1 MSAQEPAVRETQARQ
16 GAALIPEAQARQRA
30 ALIMDRRYSYR
41 ARIADFAELTKP
53 RITFLV
59 LITTLV
65 GFYMGSREHLDL
77 MLLFHTILGTALVA
91 SGASAL
97 NQFFEREL
105 DARMVRTRNRPLP
118 DGRVFPIEAL
128 IFSAVISA
136 AGVVYLILFV
146 NVLTGALGAA
156 TLAGYILVYTPLKT
170 RTKLCTL
177 IGAIP
182 GAAPPMMGWTAA
194 RGEIDAVAL
203 SLFAILFLW
212 QMPHFFAIAWIFTED
227 YARAG
232 FSIHTSGE
240 RTGRQIIFYCCAL
253 IPVSVLPT
261 FFGLTGMTYLLGA
274 ILLGFT
280 YLGYGFAVALFRS
293 NTHAHRLLRVSV
305 LYLPALLVL
314 MMIDKI

>member
-1 MSAQEPAVRETQARQ
+1 MQDETIV
-16 GAALIPEAQARQRA
+16 LH
-30 ALIMDRRYSYR
+30 RYSLR
-41 ARIADFAELTKP
+41 EHIADFAELTKP
-53 RITFLV
+53 RITLLV
-59 LITTLV
+59 LITTVV
-65 GFYMGSREHLDL
+65 GFYMGSRDGVNF
-77 MLLFHTILGTALVA
+77 LLLLHTIIGTGLVA

-97 NQFFEREL
+97 NQYFERDL

-118 DGRVFPIEAL
+118 GGRLVPGEAL
-128 IFSAVISA
+128 IFSSIISA
-136 AGVVYLILFV
+136 AGALYLTFFV
-146 NVLTGALGAA
+146 NTLTGALGAA

-170 RTKLCTL
+170 RTTLCTL
-177 IGAIP
+177 IGAFP
-182 GAAPPMMGWTAA
+182 GAAPPVMGWTAA
-194 RGEIDAVAL
+194 RGEVDAVAL

-232 FSIHTSGE
+232 FSMHKSGE
-240 RTGRQIIFYCCAL
+240 TTGRQIIFYCCVL

-261 FFGLTGMTYLLGA
+261 FFGLTGIVYLLGA
-274 ILLGFT
+274 ILLGFI

-305 LYLPALLVL
+305 LYLPVLLGL

>member
-1 MSAQEPAVRETQARQ
+1 MEVTPLELTRSRVRF
-16 GAALIPEAQARQRA
+16 
-30 ALIMDRRYSYR
+30 
-41 ARIADFAELTKP
+41 ADLMELTKP

-65 GFYMGSREHLDL
+65 GFYMGSRDSLNVVL
-77 MLLFHTILGTALVA
+77 MLHTLFGTALVA

-97 NQFFEREL
+97 NQYFERDL
-105 DARMVRTRNRPLP
+105 DARMMRTRNRPLP
-118 DGRVFPIEAL
+118 DGRLLPVDAL
-128 IFSAVISA
+128 IFSSLISG
-136 AGVVYLILFV
+136 AGVAYLMFFV
-146 NVLTGALGAA
+146 NPLTGALGTA

-170 RTKLCTL
+170 RTTLCTI
-177 IGAIP
+177 IGAFP
-182 GAAPPMMGWTAA
+182 GAAPPVMGWTAA

-232 FSIHTSGE
+232 FSIHPSGE
-240 RTGRQIIFYCCAL
+240 RTGRQIILYCCAL
-253 IPVSVLPT
+253 IPISVLPT
-261 FFGLTGMTYLLGA
+261 FFGLTGMVYLLGS
-274 ILLGFT
+274 ILLGFI

-293 NTHAHRLLRVSV
+293 NTHAHRLLRCSV

>member
-1 MSAQEPAVRETQARQ
+1 MSAPQPAVGEAR
-16 GAALIPEAQARQRA
+16 ARQRA
-30 ALIMDRRYSYR
+30 ALVIRRRSRYL
-41 ARIADFAELTKP
+41 AILPDFFALTKP

-65 GFYMGSREHLDL
+65 GFYMGSRQHLDF
-77 MLLFHTILGTALVA
+77 LLLLHTIIGTGLVA
-91 SGASAL
+91 SGASAF
-97 NQFFEREL
+97 NQFFERDL

-118 DGRVFPIEAL
+118 GGRLLPNEAL
-128 IFSAVISA
+128 IFSSIISA
-136 AGVVYLILFV
+136 AGVVYLMFFV

-156 TLAGYILVYTPLKT
+156 TLTGYILIYTPLKT
-170 RTKLCTL
+170 RTKICTL
-177 IGAIP
+177 IGAFP
-182 GAAPPMMGWTAA
+182 GAAPPVMGWTAA
-194 RGEIDAVAL
+194 RGEVDAIAL

-212 QMPHFFAIAWIFTED
+212 QMPHFFSIAWIFTED
-227 YARAG
+227 YDRAG
-232 FSIHTSGE
+232 FSMHTCGE
-240 RTGRQIIFYCCAL
+240 STGRQIIFYCCAL

-261 FFGLTGMTYLLGA
+261 FFGLTGMIYLLGA

-314 MMIDKI
+314 MMIDKT

>member
-1 MSAQEPAVRETQARQ
+1 MSADREH
-16 GAALIPEAQARQRA
+16 
-30 ALIMDRRYSYR
+30 
-41 ARIADFAELTKP
+41 IADFIELTKP
-53 RITFLV
+53 RITLLV

-65 GFYMGSREHLDL
+65 GFYMGSRERLDL
-77 MLLFHTILGTALVA
+77 LLLLHTIIGTGLIA

-105 DARMVRTRNRPLP
+105 DARMIRTRRRPLP
-118 DGRVFPIEAL
+118 DGRLIPNEAL
-128 IFSAVISA
+128 IFSSIISA
-136 AGVVYLILFV
+136 LGIGYLMFFV

-170 RTKLCTL
+170 RTKACTL
-177 IGAIP
+177 VGAFP
-182 GAAPPMMGWTAA
+182 GAAPPLMGWTAA
-194 RGEIDAVAL
+194 RGEVDAIAL

-232 FSIHTSGE
+232 FTIHTSGE
-240 RTGRQIIFYCCAL
+240 HTGRQIMFYCCAL

-274 ILLGFT
+274 ILLGFI
-280 YLGYGFAVALFRS
+280 YFGYGFAVALFRS

-314 MMIDKI
+314 MMMDKI

>member
-1 MSAQEPAVRETQARQ
+1 MNSDIDQL
-16 GAALIPEAQARQRA
+16 GASFLLTRRAFAMLIDS
-30 ALIMDRRYSYR
+30 L
-41 ARIADFAELTKP
+41 ADLMELTKP

-65 GFYMGSREHLDL
+65 GFYMGSRQGLNL
-77 MLLFHTILGTALVA
+77 LLLFHTILGTGLVA

-97 NQFFEREL
+97 NQYFERDL

-118 DGRVFPIEAL
+118 DGRLVPHDAL
-128 IFSAVISA
+128 IFSSLISA
-136 AGVVYLILFV
+136 VGVAYLMFFV

-170 RTKLCTL
+170 RTALCTL
-177 IGAIP
+177 VGAFP
-182 GAAPPMMGWTAA
+182 GAAPPVMGWTAA
-194 RGEIDAVAL
+194 RGDIDAVAL

-227 YARAG
+227 YTRAG
-232 FSIHTSGE
+232 FSIHVSGE
-240 RTGRQIIFYCCAL
+240 RTGRQIIFFCCAL
-253 IPVSVLPT
+253 IPISILPT
-261 FFGLTGMTYLLGA
+261 IFGLTGMTYLVGA
-274 ILLGFT
+274 ILLGFI

-293 NTHAHRLLRVSV
+293 NTYAHRLLRISV

>member
-1 MSAQEPAVRETQARQ
+1 MSVRQP
-16 GAALIPEAQARQRA
+16 GAFPLE
-30 ALIMDRRYSYR
+30 RRYSYR
-41 ARIADFAELTKP
+41 EHVADFVELTKP
-53 RITFLV
+53 RITILV

-65 GFYMGSREHLDL
+65 GFYMGSRGDL
-77 MLLFHTILGTALVA
+77 NFLVLIHTILGTGLVA

-97 NQFFEREL
+97 NQYFERDL

-118 DGRVFPIEAL
+118 NGRLLPNEAL
-128 IFSAVISA
+128 VFSSVISA
-136 AGVVYLILFV
+136 AGIGYLLLFV
-146 NVLTGALGAA
+146 NLLTGALGAA
-156 TLAGYILVYTPLKT
+156 TLAGYILLYTPLKT
-170 RTKLCTL
+170 RTTLCTL
-177 IGAIP
+177 VGAFP
-182 GAAPPMMGWTAA
+182 GAAPPVMGWTAA
-194 RGEIDAVAL
+194 RGEIDAGAL
-203 SLFAILFLW
+203 ALFAILFLW
-212 QMPHFFAIAWIFTED
+212 QMPHFFAIAWIFTDD

-232 FSIHTSGE
+232 FSMHTSGE

-274 ILLGFT
+274 ILLGFV

>member
-1 MSAQEPAVRETQARQ
+1 VSAPQPAIR
-16 GAALIPEAQARQRA
+16 GARQRS
-30 ALIMDRRYSYR
+30 ALFHSR

-65 GFYMGSREHLDL
+65 GFYMGARDGFKLL
-77 MLLFHTILGTALVA
+77 LLFHTILGTGLVA
-91 SGASAL
+91 GGASAL
-97 NQFFEREL
+97 NQYFERDL

-118 DGRVFPIEAL
+118 DGRLLPNEAL
-128 IFSAVISA
+128 IFASVISL
-136 AGVVYLILFV
+136 AGIVYLMFFV

-156 TLAGYILVYTPLKT
+156 TLAGYILLYTPLKT
-170 RTKLCTL
+170 RTTLCTL
-177 IGAIP
+177 VGAFP
-182 GAAPPMMGWTAA
+182 GAAPPVMGWTAA

-232 FSIHTSGE
+232 FSIRTSSQA
-240 RTGRQIIFYCCAL
+240 TGRQIIFYCCAL

-261 FFGLTGMTYLLGA
+261 FFGLTGTTYLLGA
-274 ILLGFT
+274 LLLGFI

-305 LYLPALLVL
+305 LYLPALLIL
-314 MMIDKI
+314 MMANKI

>member
-1 MSAQEPAVRETQARQ
+1 MSAQEPV
-16 GAALIPEAQARQRA
+16 I
-30 ALIMDRRYSYR
+30 DRRYSYR
-41 ARIADFAELTKP
+41 ERIADFTELTKP
-53 RITFLV
+53 RITLLV

-65 GFYMGSREHLDL
+65 GFYMGSRDGLNF
-77 MLLFHTILGTALVA
+77 LLLLHTIVGTGLVA
-91 SGASAL
+91 GGASAL
-97 NQFFEREL
+97 NQYFERDL

-118 DGRVFPIEAL
+118 GGRLVPNEAL
-128 IFSAVISA
+128 IFASIISGFGIA
-136 AGVVYLILFV
+136 YLVFFV

-156 TLAGYILVYTPLKT
+156 TLTGYILVYTPLKT
-170 RTKLCTL
+170 RTTLCTL
-177 IGAIP
+177 IGAFP
-182 GAAPPMMGWTAA
+182 GAAPPVMGWTAA

-232 FSIHTSGE
+232 FSMHSSGD

-274 ILLGFT
+274 TLLGFT
-280 YLGYGFAVALFRS
+280 YLGYGVAVALFRS
-293 NTHAHRLLRVSV
+293 NTHAHRLLRISV

-314 MMIDKI
+314 MMVDKI

>member
-1 MSAQEPAVRETQARQ
+1 MQDENIAVHRFTRV
-16 GAALIPEAQARQRA
+16 RV
-30 ALIMDRRYSYR
+30 
-41 ARIADFAELTKP
+41 ADFLELTKP

-65 GFYMGSREHLDL
+65 GFYMGSDGLNF
-77 MLLFHTILGTALVA
+77 LLLLHTIVGTGLVA

-97 NQFFEREL
+97 NQYFEREL

-118 DGRVFPIEAL
+118 DGRIVPHEAL
-128 IFSAVISA
+128 AFSAAIA
-136 AGVVYLILFV
+136 GAGVLYLIVFV
-146 NVLTGALGAA
+146 NLLTGLIGAA

-170 RTKLCTL
+170 RTTLCTL
-177 IGAIP
+177 IGAFP
-182 GAAPPMMGWTAA
+182 GAAPPVMGWTAA

-212 QMPHFFAIAWIFTED
+212 QLPHFFAIAWIFTED

-232 FSIHTSGE
+232 FSIHRSGE
-240 RTGRQIIFYCCAL
+240 GMGRQIILYCCAL

-261 FFGLTGMTYLLGA
+261 FFGLTGMAYLLGA
-274 ILLGFT
+274 ILFGFI

-305 LYLPALLVL
+305 LYLPALLLL
-314 MMIDKI
+314 MMLDKV